1 MKDVREV
8 QAVVDGLMYGACDR
22 LEDYHSKRDGENA
35 IKWFRE
41 ALSAANLEI
50 GPGWNT
56 DMEAG
61 KKCSQE
67 ENKSVLV
74 FDDSN
79 IDYAVTHEPVFV
91 AYYSEGQWCGGMV
104 DDGGGYQSMQLFLK
118 PTAWKPILPP
128 EGGE

>member
-61 KKCSQE
+61 KKYVNDAGKPVLGYWPDCHSDDQF
-67 ENKSVLV
+67 KISVPCDDPFIQWTDV
-74 FDDSN
+74 ADTIDPDFD
-79 IDYAVTHEPVFV
+79 
-91 AYYSEGQWCGGMV
+91 GQ
-104 DDGGGYQSMQLFLK
+104 